1 MALTAAEQVAQ
12 DIAEFLAAD
21 EKPHHEWL
29 SVLPAGAEE
38 LIAGYEVLPH
48 VQRFADAVRAA
59 TGVRSIGT
67 YPGHSPSID
76 RALDLFH
83 VIGDTRLA
91 NAICDFAIAA
101 AALAEA
107 HPDVYAVRY
116 VISRQRIWH
125 RLDPV
130 WRWMEDRGSPTQNHM
145 DHVHTAHEATAP
157 ALPPEP
163 KPDPEPPRPVQED
176 DGMKLIAVTEDRGIF
191 LAGENVGEDGKVPAR
206 HVGTPDEVAA
216 LVESGAVANYD
227 KRPALP
233 ASVFDAYYRVVG

>member
-1 MALTAAEQVAQ
+1 MPENLTHAEQVAR
-12 DIAEFLAAD
+12 DLAEFLAHD
-21 EKPHHEWL
+21 EKPLTKWL
-29 SVLPAGAEE
+29 AVAPSDVEE

-48 VQRFADAVRAA
+48 VQAFADAVRKA
-59 TGVRSIGT
+59 TGVKSIGT

-83 VIGDTRLA
+83 RIGDDA
-91 NAICDFAIAA
+91 MADAISDFAITH
-101 AALAEA
+101 AEEFGT
-107 HPDVYAVRY
+107 RY

-130 WRWMEDRGSPTQNHM
+130 WRWMEDRGSATQNHL
-145 DHVHTAHEATAP
+145 DHVHWAAEATAAAAPVPQP
-157 ALPPEP
+157 APIPEP
-163 KPDPEPPRPVQED
+163 EPVQE

-206 HVGTPDEVAA
+206 HVGSPDEVAA

-233 ASVFDAYYRVVG
+233 AAVFDAYYRVVG